1 MTRWLRCWLLGLLL
15 VFSAAVGMAA
25 GPGVL
30 MLREDNAVSRQT
42 AEVLGR
48 ELVRA
53 GWNVDEAIVNGE
65 RTIVHHS
72 EDKQTLVAFGS
83 RAVVAATKHAAGRPV
98 VVAMITQSALDEL
111 LPVGGEKWSAI
122 VLDQPLDRWLNL
134 IQIAFPDSQQIGML
148 VSPAGQKAARSLE
161 RKLADRR
168 LGLVTESL
176 ASSDDVVPALERLL
190 PRMNLLLALPDQL
203 VHNRNTVQPLLLTT
217 YRAGIPVLAYSE
229 SYQQAGA
236 VLALYS
242 TVPQVVAQVMDTLRQ
257 FQDGRPPANVQS
269 PRYFTVGVNAA
280 VARSLGLSLP
290 AGAELTGRLSSVSQ

>member
-15 VFSAAVGMAA
+15 VFAAAAGMAA

-30 MLREDNAVSRQT
+30 IVREDNALSRQA

-48 ELVRA
+48 ELTSA
-53 GWNVDEAIVNGE
+53 GWNFGEAVVNGE
-65 RTIVHHS
+65 RSIAPGS
-72 EDKQTLVAFGS
+72 DNKQVLVAFGS
-83 RAVVAATKHAAGRPV
+83 RAFVAATKHAAGRSV
-98 VVAMITQSALDEL
+98 VAAMITQPALDD
-111 LPVGGEKWSAI
+111 LPPVTAERWSAI

-134 IQIAFPDSQQIGML
+134 IQIAFPGSQQVGML
-148 VSPAGQKAARSLE
+148 VSPAGQRAVRSLE
-161 RKLADRR
+161 RKMADRR
-168 LGLVTESL
+168 LNLATESL
-176 ASSDDVVPALERLL
+176 AASDDVVPALEHLL
-190 PRMNLLLALPDQL
+190 PRMNLLLALPDQV

-242 TVPQVVAQVMDTLRQ
+242 TVPQVIAQVMDTLRQ

-269 PRYFTVGVNAA
+269 PRYFTVAVNAA

-290 AGAELTGRLSSVSQ
+290 TGAELTSRLSSLGQ